1 VVRAESAGAILGDES
16 VRTARLPPR
25 NAPLEVDH
33 LAFSRRKEK
42 SLRAGTSKAG
52 ATGLEPATSGVT
64 GRSWR
69 LTRAPLQS
77 MPVKAGS
84 SAAVHA
90 AAEVDEAL
98 WTLDERGEQV
108 RRDDVDG
115 QHLSAGEDAGVVDNG
130 VHTTEVVHVAGD
142 RAYFPRGR

>member
-1 VVRAESAGAILGDES
+1 MTDVY
-16 VRTARLPPR
+16 
-25 NAPLEVDH
+25 
-33 LAFSRRKEK
+33 
-42 SLRAGTSKAG
+42 
-52 ATGLEPATSGVT
+52 
-64 GRSWR
+64 
-69 LTRAPLQS
+69 
-77 MPVKAGS
+77 
-84 SAAVHA
+84 A

-142 RAYFPRGR
+142 RACFLEVGEVADYGRRAAVEEVAHGREAVPVCARIRRRRRGRAR